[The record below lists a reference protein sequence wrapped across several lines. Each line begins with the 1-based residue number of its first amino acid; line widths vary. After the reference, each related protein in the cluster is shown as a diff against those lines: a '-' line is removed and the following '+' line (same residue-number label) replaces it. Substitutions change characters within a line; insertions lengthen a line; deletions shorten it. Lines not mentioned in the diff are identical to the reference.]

1 MRTIRASEIAAY
13 KYCQRAWWYQVNG
26 YASDNQLEM
35 DDGIAVHEQH
45 GRKIYLAGCLRILAY
60 TLLLLALVILAV
72 GLTLQLL

>member
-1 MRTIRASEIAAY
+1 
-13 KYCQRAWWYQVNG
+13 
-26 YASDNQLEM
+26 M